1 MDKFGYPTNVKQIG
15 NVDEN
20 LRIYIE
26 DYVYSYLLQYA
37 ESGGDEER
45 IAALIGRCMIIDGQ
59 TVLFINGA
67 IQGKYAEHEKGI
79 LVFNQKSF
87 DYIESQCEK
96 YFKGLEIVGWMQSQ
110 PNYGNFL
117 SASYANY
124 HISNFKKSY
133 QVMLVTDPI
142 ERINSFFIWNE
153 DRTDI
158 EESKGFFIYYDK
170 NKSMHNY
177 ILENKIVKLNQNDEI
192 PTAKIIRLKD
202 KVDKQ
207 EEVDEEKTEQEEVY
221 VEQKRI
227 SNKKLRGRKNLR
239 SANLIAVACGLLFVV
254 GFGVSTSLVE
264 SRRKIAKLEND
275 ISTIRV
281 AYNGLV
287 THINE
292 NGVQPVFASSAT
304 VMEVD
309 GSEVKTE
316 VVVDIPQETEETE
329 ETEENQSPEERDDI
343 APTTEENIDA
353 ESNDVPEETPQ
364 PSQQGN
370 VSQTS
375 LLPESYVIQQGDS
388 LINISKKFYG
398 TTNMQQKIMDANG
411 IDDPNKI
418 YFGMILKLPTDN

>member
-37 ESGGDEER
+37 EAGGDEER
-45 IAALIGRCMIIDGQ
+45 IAALVGRCMIIDGQ

-79 LVFNQKSF
+79 LVFNQKCY
-87 DYIESQCEK
+87 DYIENQCDK

-124 HISNFKKSY
+124 HINNFKKSY

-158 EESKGFFIYYDK
+158 EEAKGFFVYYDK

-177 ILENKIVKLNQNDEI
+177 ILENKIVRLKQNEEI
-192 PTAKIIRLKD
+192 QAAKIIKLKD
-202 KVDKQ
+202 KVKSY
-207 EEVDEEKTEQEEVY
+207 EDEEYDEDEEEIEK
-221 VEQKRI
+221 VENDGINLMNTRR
-227 SNKKLRGRKNLR
+227 NKNKSSIRTT
-239 SANLIAVACGLLFVV
+239 NLIAMVCGLLFIAGFAVSANVV
-254 GFGVSTSLVE
+254 Q
-264 SRRKIAKLEND
+264 SRRQIAKLEED

-292 NGVQPVFASSAT
+292 NGVQPVFASTNT

-309 GSEVKTE
+309 GTEVTTE
-316 VVVDIPQETEETE
+316 VVVEPTVEASEPVETTPEPTATPEPVVEATPEATPTPTPVPQE
-329 ETEENQSPEERDDI
+329 
-343 APTTEENIDA
+343 
-353 ESNDVPEETPQ
+353 
-364 PSQQGN
+364 N
-370 VSQTS
+370 VTMRNV
-375 LLPESYVIQQGDS
+375 LPETYVIQQGDS

-398 TTNMQQKIMDANG
+398 TTSMQQRIMELNG

-418 YFGMILKLPTDN
+418 YFGMVIKLPEEN